1 MKNNA
6 NACSKQTDVQQWVA
20 TVRLYNALKC
30 VRNCHCGISDRL
42 ELSKFDFLVAT
53 MSRPVS
59 PHFCSLFTIWCVCF
73 VSSVDSSNRK
83 LIVVSFDAFKPVYF
97 EQKITP
103 FLQQFY
109 TNGIRATRMNN
120 SFPTKTFVNHFSI
133 ATGSINIFELFLKIK
148 KNGFILRFWT
158 ILSSQFANKHVM
170 TRTYKFQVR

>member
-1 MKNNA
+1 
-6 NACSKQTDVQQWVA
+6 
-20 TVRLYNALKC
+20 
-30 VRNCHCGISDRL
+30 
-42 ELSKFDFLVAT
+42 

-148 KNGFILRFWT
+148 RKWFHLKVLNYIEFT
-158 ILSSQFANKHVM
+158 IRKQARDDTNLQVSSEEKAHTKFHTVSIVNFRTEFSLKHFVVVF
-170 TRTYKFQVR
+170 RLKQRIAFGCS